1 MRKLV
6 GLFTA
11 MLLLSGP
18 ASAAKTPTATR
29 WNVRS
34 YGFSIIL
41 PTKWYPVPRSPAAVQ
56 QTIALLKQRKK
67 TALANE
73 YSFYLTAAG
82 KNQLKSFVFQA
93 FYDISPSTDPI
104 APQVAID
111 VVNGKYT
118 TADLTVAG
126 KTFANQL
133 ASGHKNAKIS
143 VPRRIKLP
151 EGPAQ
156 FITGTIPVGS
166 GLIDGFQLYLLAH
179 NGKLYVFKFDVDATV
194 LSQATVLRSIAENV
208 RWL

>member
-1 MRKLV
+1 MRTLAV
-6 GLFTA
+6 LFTA
-11 MLLLSGP
+11 TLLLAGT
-18 ASAAKTPTATR
+18 ASAATTPTATK

-41 PTKWYPVPRSPAAVQ
+41 PAKWYAVPRTTAAVQ
-56 QTIALLKQRKK
+56 KMIALLKKQKK

-73 YSFYLTAAG
+73 FSFYVTAAG
-82 KNQLKSFVFQA
+82 KSQLKSFVFQA

-104 APQVAID
+104 SPQVAVD

-118 TADLTVAG
+118 TADLTLAG
-126 KTFANQL
+126 NTFAKQL
-133 ASGHKNAKIS
+133 ASEHKDAKIS
-143 VPRRIKLP
+143 VPKRIKLP

-166 GLIDGFQLYLLAH
+166 GLSDGFELYLLAH
-179 NGKLYVFKFDVDATV
+179 KGKLYVLKFDIDATV